1 LHGASGDY
9 DNQIR
14 SRANDNGSTA
24 KDSQTSPKKLP
35 PSEPVGKVPRGNQQG
50 SEGNGV

>member
-1 LHGASGDY
+1 LQRAGGDY

-14 SRANDNGSTA
+14 SRANDNGGTA

-35 PSEPVGKVPRGNQQG
+35 PSEPVGKVPCRNQQG